1 MLIMQDSS
9 DTPQTSSEHFSLTNY
24 SVDHFFHPSVAYLIH
39 CHEKQGFLENVI
51 FKAHSSN
58 Q

>member
-1 MLIMQDSS
+1 MQDSS